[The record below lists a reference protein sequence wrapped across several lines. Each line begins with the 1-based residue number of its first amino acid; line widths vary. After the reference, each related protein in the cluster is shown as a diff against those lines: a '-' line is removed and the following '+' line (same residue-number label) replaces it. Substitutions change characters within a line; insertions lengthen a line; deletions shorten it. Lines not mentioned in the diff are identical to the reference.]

1 MAPQLLTRKQVL
13 LQVNEIFEEKLVQH
27 LGFEAVPYFNKST
40 IEKLPGFVPLQL
52 PQLFDLVQVGELGG
66 TGLYSTMEFEQ
77 DSLGE
82 SYQLTAEDL
91 REFMGTLQE
100 SFREQA
106 QRSSSAG
113 DLVLGQIYSEFCEI
127 LPKFY
132 AVNCN
137 TGRRILWLA

>member
-1 MAPQLLTRKQVL
+1 M
-13 LQVNEIFEEKLVQH
+13 QH

-52 PQLFDLVQVGELGG
+52 PQLFDLVQVGQLGG

-77 DSLGE
+77 DSLEE

-91 REFMGTLQE
+91 HEFMEMLQE

-113 DLVLGQIYSEFCEI
+113 DLVLAPIYSDTSEM

-132 AVNCN
+132 AVNCHA
-137 TGRRILWLA
+137 GRRILWLA